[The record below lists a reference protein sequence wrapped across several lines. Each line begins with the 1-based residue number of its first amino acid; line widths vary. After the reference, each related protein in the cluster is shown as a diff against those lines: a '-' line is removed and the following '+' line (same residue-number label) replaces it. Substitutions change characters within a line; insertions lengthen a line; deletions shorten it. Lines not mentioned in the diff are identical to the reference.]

1 VRSSRRGFLAD
12 LGFGCAGLALGSL
25 LWQDGIARANSPEE
39 WSPPTGQPH
48 FAPKA
53 KNVIWIFLSG
63 GVSHME
69 TFDPKPALTKYEG
82 KTYDETGLPNPQ
94 KLPMYLERSRS
105 VVGFDRQIFNKIF
118 PLQVGFKKHGQS
130 GIEVSDWLPH
140 LASCVDDLCLVRSMY
155 TTDNDHAAEFQ
166 MHTGR
171 HALDEKQPVI
181 GSWIHYGLGSLN
193 ENLPQFVFLGE
204 FKDNRV
210 KMDFDANYLGPKHN
224 GIQLSLDPAAPL
236 PFAARDK
243 SILAEEQKNEFD
255 YINRLNRLPRPSIPT
270 TRSSAASRLTSWPTG
285 CRCRPRSA
293 RFVERIG
300 RDARPLRHRQQD
312 DRGLRP
318 PALGGPAA
326 GRARRPLHALLSV
339 GLRRVGLPP
348 EAQGEPLAVVRA
360 GRQADCRA
368 DPGPQAPRDVQ

>member
-1 VRSSRRGFLAD
+1 MSD

-25 LWQDGIARANSPEE
+25 LWQDGIARANSPHA
-39 WSPPTGQPH
+39 WSPPTGMPH

-82 KTYDETGLPNPQ
+82 KTYDETGLQNPQ
-94 KLPMYLERSRS
+94 KLPIYQERSRS
-105 VVGFDRQIFNKIF
+105 VVGMDRQIFNKIF
-118 PLQVGFKKHGQS
+118 PLQIGFKKHGHS

-140 LASCVDDLCLVRSMY
+140 LASCVDDLCIVRSMY

-193 ENLPQFVFLGE
+193 ENLPQFVFLGD

-210 KMDFDANYLGPKHN
+210 KQDFDANYLGPKHN
-224 GIQLSLDPAAPL
+224 GIQLALDPAAPL
-236 PFAARDK
+236 PFAVRDK
-243 SILAEEQKNEFD
+243 SILADEQRNEFD
-255 YINRLNRLPRPSIPT
+255 YINRLNRL
-270 TRSSAASRLTSWPTG
+270 SAAEYPDDQEL
-285 CRCRPRSA
+285 SA
-293 RFVERIG
+293 RIQAYELAYRM
-300 RDARPLRHRQQD
+300 QM
-312 DRGLRP
+312 
-318 PALGGPAA
+318 
-326 GRARRPLHALLSV
+326 SV
-339 GLRRVGLPP
+339 P
-348 EAQGEPLAVVRA
+348 EALDMTNES
-360 GRQADCRA
+360 
-368 DPGPQAPRDVQ
+368 